1 MKENG
6 LWGKGF
12 KVILFE
18 LFWSFLLIGFVS
30 FGGGYAMIPIIEM
43 EVLKKGWMT
52 TQQFTDVIAV
62 AGMSPGPIATN
73 SAIFVGY
80 HVKGMT
86 GAISAGLGMVLPS
99 LILVIIIALFFKRFN
114 NNKHVESAFYGLR
127 PIITGL
133 IGYAAIKFAIS
144 NHLVDSVTWHS
155 FSLILIFLLS
165 LFALIKLRLHPA
177 LVILMSGILGAAI
190 YS

>member
-1 MKENG
+1 MKEIG
-6 LWGKGF
+6 LEEKG
-12 KVILFE
+12 VYMILIE
-18 LFWSFLLIGFVS
+18 LFWMFLLIGFIS

-43 EVLKKGWMT
+43 EVLERGWMT
-52 TQQFTDVIAV
+52 TQQFTDVIAI

-80 HVKGMT
+80 HVQGIP
-86 GAISAGLGMVLPS
+86 GAIASGLGMVIPS
-99 LILVIIIALFFKRFN
+99 LLLVIIIAMFFQKISK
-114 NNKHVESAFYGLR
+114 NKHVESAFYGLR

-144 NHLVDSVTWHS
+144 NHLITSITLKS
-155 FSLILIFLLS
+155 SSLLLIFAIS

-177 LVILMSGILGAAI
+177 LVIIMSGVVGMAI

>member
-1 MKENG
+1 M
-6 LWGKGF
+6 
-12 KVILFE
+12 ILIE
-18 LFWSFLLIGFVS
+18 LFWTFLMIGFVS
-30 FGGGYAMIPIIEM
+30 FGGGYAMIPIIEL
-43 EVLKKGWMT
+43 EVFKHGWMT

-80 HVKGMT
+80 QVQGMT
-86 GAISAGLGMVLPS
+86 GAIAAGLGMVIPS
-99 LILVIIIALFFKRFN
+99 LLLVIIIGMFFSRISK
-114 NNKHVESAFYGLR
+114 NKYVESAFYGLR

-144 NHLVDSVTWHS
+144 NHLVDTFSWHS
-155 FSLILIFLLS
+155 LSLLLIFLFS

-177 LVILMSGILGAAI
+177 LVIVLSGIVGAAI

>member
-1 MKENG
+1 M
-6 LWGKGF
+6 
-12 KVILFE
+12 ILME
-18 LFWSFLLIGFVS
+18 LFWTFLVIGFIS

-52 TQQFTDVIAV
+52 TQEFTDVIAV

-80 HVKGMT
+80 HVQGIT
-86 GAISAGLGMVLPS
+86 GAIAAGLGMVVPS
-99 LILVIIIALFFKRFN
+99 LLLVVIMAFFFYRISK
-114 NNKHVESAFYGLR
+114 NKHVESAFYGLR

-133 IGYAAIKFAIS
+133 IGYAAIKFTIS
-144 NHLVDSVTWHS
+144 NHLIGSFSWHS
-155 FSLILIFLLS
+155 ASLLLIFTLS